1 MSEKAET
8 VTARAGMAS
17 LPPDSAVRRTTRRR
31 RPTGAPPPL
40 PHPVSVTT
48 RAWLILAVVVLAG
61 VIVISLRAPS
71 LRLDDQANTAV
82 LRLFARA
89 RTPWLT
95 DVANGIS
102 AAGSGWG
109 ATVLGLS
116 AVVLTMAFRRWR
128 HLLVFLCSLFLLE
141 LAIQFI
147 TEGMTRP
154 RPYGVLIIAGWAGY
168 SAPALSVTILTFLLM
183 SIAYCLVVPGRPR
196 SYAKAAIA
204 VIVTMFCLARLYLA
218 VDHVDDLLLGVA
230 LAVAIPVSA
239 FRFFTPNEVFPV
251 AYRRGNTA
259 HVDVTGARGE
269 AIRQG
274 VRDQLGFTVTG
285 ITPVGLESS
294 AGSTP
299 LRLRVE
305 GGPQEYL
312 FAKLYT
318 KGHVRADRWYK
329 LWRTILYGSLED
341 EHPFQTVRRLAE
353 YEDYALRLLQDAG
366 IAVARPYGIVE
377 ITPEREYLLV
387 TEYFDGAVEI
397 GGADLDDQLI
407 DQGLLLIRTLW
418 DAGIAHR
425 DIKPGN
431 LMVRAGQLLLIDVAF
446 AQVRPSPWRQ
456 AVDLGNMM
464 LVLAVRTDPA
474 RVYRQALNYFT
485 EAELAEAFAATRGVA
500 SPTQLRAFM
509 KRDPRDLLA
518 EFRKLAPQR
527 RPIVLQRWSVRRVTL
542 AAAMLALFAVPAV
555 FGVVL
560 LLPAS
565 NPAGTRPI
573 AAPGHTMILAAQA
586 VPSAAFLPCIAALPS
601 GWTAAGAEI
610 ASGQASF
617 VLDSGQAGLQAVT
630 ITLTATCDIA
640 GAQQIPSDQPGMRR
654 FERPLSLVPAYSDVR
669 YYTFPGGCATYQ
681 FVLRARRVPGPGHH
695 CRQRGGVH
703 APVGAGRLCPPHR
716 RPGPVRAR
724 CRMPRVTRPATAR
737 RQEDALLARPRQAA
751 LLTAGVLALTAVVFA
766 LVADHGTL
774 ARIQRLDDAWLRL
787 MISGRTPPLTAIA
800 KVFNVLGL
808 VYVTL
813 PVRIALA
820 GFLALRRQWWHLAA
834 FAAAIVLSEV
844 LIGSL
849 KGIYDRARP
858 PGSLVATSGASFP
871 SGHAIA
877 ASVTVVATVI
887 ALVPAGRRRIWW
899 GTAAVAFSIVMGLSR
914 AYLGAHWLSDATA
927 GILLGTSCALVTA
940 LVADQF
946 QRRQNRL
953 QRAAGT
959 QCLAGVPPAHR
970 AEDRR

>member
-1 MSEKAET
+1 MRGWPRWGCVALSEKTEP
-8 VTARAGMAS
+8 VTTQAGIAS
-17 LPPDSAVRRTTRRR
+17 VPPGAAVRRTPRHR

-48 RAWLILAVVVLAG
+48 KAWLVLAVVILAG
-61 VIVISLRAPS
+61 VIVISVRAPS
-71 LRLDDQANTAV
+71 LRLDDQVNSAV

-89 RTPWLT
+89 RTPRLT
-95 DVANGIS
+95 GIARGIS

-116 AVVLTMAFRRWR
+116 AVALTIVFRRWR
-128 HLLVFLCSLFLLE
+128 HLLVFLCSLLLLE

-147 TEGMTRP
+147 AEGMTRP
-154 RPYGVLIIAGWAGY
+154 RPYGVTIIAGWAGY
-168 SAPALSVTILTFLLM
+168 SAPALSATVLTFLLV

-204 VIVTMFCLARLYLA
+204 VVVTVFCLACLYLA

-230 LAVAIPVSA
+230 LGVAIPVSA

-259 HVDVTGARGE
+259 HVDVTGPRGE

-274 VRDQLGFTVTG
+274 VRDQLGLTVTG

-299 LRLRVE
+299 LRLRTE

-329 LWRTILYGSLED
+329 IWRTILYGSLED

-366 IAVARPYGIVE
+366 IAVPRPYGIVE

-387 TEYFDGAVEI
+387 TEFFDGAAEI
-397 GGADLDDQLI
+397 GDADIDDQVI
-407 DQGLLLIRTLW
+407 DQGLRLIRALW

-431 LMVRAGQLLLIDVAF
+431 LMVRDGQLLLIDVAF

-518 EFRKLAPQR
+518 EFRTLAPQR
-527 RPIVLQRWSVRRVTL
+527 QPIVLQRWSPRRVSG
-542 AAAMLALFAVPAV
+542 AAAMLAVIVAVTYVGYTLFTPVRNLGAQAPEC
-555 FGVVL
+555 
-560 LLPAS
+560 
-565 NPAGTRPI
+565 GT
-573 AAPGHTMILAAQA
+573 GHTMILAAQA
-586 VPSAAFLPCIAALPS
+586 VPSAALLPCIAALPS
-601 GWTAAGAEI
+601 GWTAPGTDAEI

-617 VLDSGQAGLQAVT
+617 WLNSGQAGVQAVT
-630 ITLTATCDIA
+630 ITLTATCDTS

-654 FERPLSLVPAYSDVR
+654 FERPLEPGPAVLRRPLLHLPRRLRHLPVP
-669 YYTFPGGCATYQ
+669 
-681 FVLRARRVPGPGHH
+681 LRARRIPGPGRRR
-695 CRQRGGVH
+695 RQRAVLH
-703 APVGAGRLCPPHR
+703 APVGAGRLRPAHR
-716 RPGPVRAR
+716 GPGPVRAR
-724 CRMPRVTRPATAR
+724 CRMPGMSRPPSPGGRRTRFLAAPLTMQTTPRPGTYPSVTLPRVTRT
-737 RQEDALLARPRQAA
+737 
-751 LLTAGVLALTAVVFA
+751 
-766 LVADHGTL
+766 
-774 ARIQRLDDAWLRL
+774 
-787 MISGRTPPLTAIA
+787 
-800 KVFNVLGL
+800 
-808 VYVTL
+808 
-813 PVRIALA
+813 
-820 GFLALRRQWWHLAA
+820 
-834 FAAAIVLSEV
+834 
-844 LIGSL
+844 
-849 KGIYDRARP
+849 
-858 PGSLVATSGASFP
+858 
-871 SGHAIA
+871 
-877 ASVTVVATVI
+877 
-887 ALVPAGRRRIWW
+887 
-899 GTAAVAFSIVMGLSR
+899 
-914 AYLGAHWLSDATA
+914 
-927 GILLGTSCALVTA
+927 
-940 LVADQF
+940 
-946 QRRQNRL
+946 
-953 QRAAGT
+953 RAAGLDLRT
-959 QCLAGVPPAHR
+959 WRVPHASSALSFALR
-970 AEDRR
+970 ASRQD